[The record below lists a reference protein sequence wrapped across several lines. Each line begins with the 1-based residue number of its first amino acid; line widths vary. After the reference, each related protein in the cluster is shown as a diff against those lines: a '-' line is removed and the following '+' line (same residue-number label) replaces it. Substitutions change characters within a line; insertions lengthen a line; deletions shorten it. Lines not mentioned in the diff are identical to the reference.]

1 MKCLNNSVVSL
12 QGNGNEMYIWKSTDN
27 SWCIINEWCLFQ
39 CSKLTSSIT
48 LSFLFFLAYFF
59 PRATQLWCQ
68 LFKCR
73 GFVLLTNIPM
83 IEEAKVRLNPK
94 PNQNSYHPGFAA
106 EYSVLTNVY
115 LSPFTT
121 TSLDVNFFFNYT
133 NTIFVL
139 YFEFVWWGGL
149 TLPANL
155 LKGPAFHFSDH
166 YMEKLLLIR
175 LESLSDLEYASLWEF
190 KQMKTIYFTSEFS
203 AEVFFSSYYTK
214 FFQNA
219 YVSEMFV

>member
-1 MKCLNNSVVSL
+1 
-12 QGNGNEMYIWKSTDN
+12 MYIWKSTDN
-27 SWCIINEWCLFQ
+27 PWCIINEWCLFQ

-83 IEEAKVRLNPK
+83 IEPKCAWTQNQIKILITLVLQLNIQCWPMFIFHLSRLLP
-94 PNQNSYHPGFAA
+94 
-106 EYSVLTNVY
+106 LT
-115 LSPFTT
+115 SI
-121 TSLDVNFFFNYT
+121 FFNYT

-166 YMEKLLLIR
+166 YMEKLLLIW

-190 KQMKTIYFTSEFS
+190 KQMKTIYFNSEFS
-203 AEVFFSSYYTK
+203 AEVFFFSYYTK

>member
-1 MKCLNNSVVSL
+1 
-12 QGNGNEMYIWKSTDN
+12 MYIWKSTDN
-27 SWCIINEWCLFQ
+27 PWCIINEWCLFQ

-59 PRATQLWCQ
+59 PRVTQLWCQ

-73 GFVLLTNIPM
+73 GFVPLTNIPM

-121 TSLDVNFFFNYT
+121 TSLDVNFFLTTQIPFLCCISNLFGEAVWHYRPT
-133 NTIFVL
+133 CSKGLPFIFQIIIWKN
-139 YFEFVWWGGL
+139 FCWF
-149 TLPANL
+149 
-155 LKGPAFHFSDH
+155 D
-166 YMEKLLLIR
+166 
-175 LESLSDLEYASLWEF
+175 
-190 KQMKTIYFTSEFS
+190 
-203 AEVFFSSYYTK
+203 
-214 FFQNA
+214 
-219 YVSEMFV
+219 